1 MQHTT
6 AVFPVYLGI
15 DYILPHTLI
24 SAGSV
29 SHLPLGSAL
38 ALSSWALCPRSISF
52 ACMVPSYVFVLLAP
66 VALPYFELMGL
77 IAGCGWVGYRFGL
90 KGISFPDG
98 LEVFDVCEFRC

>member
-1 MQHTT
+1 
-6 AVFPVYLGI
+6 
-15 DYILPHTLI
+15 
-24 SAGSV
+24 
-29 SHLPLGSAL
+29 
-38 ALSSWALCPRSISF
+38 
-52 ACMVPSYVFVLLAP
+52 MVPSYVFVLLAP